1 MRRSLLP
8 VALALALLGAGCGS
22 SRKPATTAHA
32 TTIAPTTRST
42 SSTTKPAPPKVQLS
56 TTTVPG
62 LGQVLVNGQG
72 KTLYVFAPDKAKRVT
87 CVSQCAAIWPPLTL
101 SGGAEVVASGGV
113 KASLLGS
120 APNPGGGRVVTYAG
134 WPLYAY
140 VADTGAGS
148 ARGQAVDLNGG
159 RWYVISPAGTVIA
172 HKASSSATY

>member
-8 VALALALLGAGCGS
+8 MALALAVLGAGCGS
-22 SRKPATTAHA
+22 SRKSATTAHA
-32 TTIAPTTRST
+32 STIALSTRST
-42 SSTTKPAPPKVQLS
+42 STTTKPAAPKVAVS

-62 LGQVLVNGQG
+62 LGEVLVNGQG
-72 KTLYVFAPDKAKRVT
+72 KTLYVFAPERAKRVT
-87 CVSQCAAIWPPLTL
+87 CDSQCAAIWPPQTL

-120 APNPGGGRVVTYAG
+120 ARNPGGGRVVTYAG
-134 WPLYAY
+134 WPLHAY

-159 RWYVISPAGTVIA
+159 RWYVISTAGTVIT